1 MSVKHSISELIGEA
15 VAFHALQGRFD
26 TEPHIAMDGGVFDAS
41 EARTLPEIVAMHPL
55 LSDLPGDV
63 ADAISGFTTTVD
75 FGGGR
80 LLIAEGEPAD
90 ALYLIRRGHV
100 GLESTQF
107 GSGRICI
114 ETLAP
119 GAALGW
125 SWLFPPYRWHLDAR
139 AIGPVRAIAVDAKSL
154 RILAE
159 RDRDFGY
166 ALMSRVS
173 ALLLERLQATRWRL
187 AEMSHEH
194 TGI

>member
-1 MSVKHSISELIGEA
+1 MSVKRSIRDLIGEA
-15 VAFHALQGRFD
+15 VAFASLEDPFEAEGHLSATGGIFD
-26 TEPHIAMDGGVFDAS
+26 GAQ
-41 EARTLPEIVAMHPL
+41 ARTLPEIVAMHPL

-90 ALYLIRRGHV
+90 ALYFIRRGHV
-100 GLESTQF
+100 ALESAQF
-107 GSGRICI
+107 GSGRIRV
-114 ETLAP
+114 ETLGP

-125 SWLFPPYRWHLDAR
+125 SWLFPPYRWHFDAR
-139 AIGPVRAIAVDAKSL
+139 AIGPVRAIAVDANSL
-154 RILAE
+154 RTLAE

-187 AEMSHEH
+187 AEISHERADA
-194 TGI
+194 

>member
-1 MSVKHSISELIGEA
+1 MSVNRSLRDLISDA
-15 VAFHALQGRFD
+15 VAFDSLDESFD
-26 TEPHIAMDGGVFDAS
+26 TERRPGPSGGIFDSAQ
-41 EARTLPEIVAMHPL
+41 ARTLPEIVAMHPL

-80 LLIAEGEPAD
+80 FLIAEGEPAE

-100 GLESTQF
+100 ALESAQF
-107 GSGRICI
+107 GNGRIRI
-114 ETLAP
+114 ETLGP

-125 SWLFPPYRWHLDAR
+125 SWLFPPYRWHFDAR
-139 AIGPVRAIAVDAKSL
+139 AIGPVRAIAVDANSL
-154 RILAE
+154 RTLAE

-187 AEMSHEH
+187 AEIGHERADA
-194 TGI
+194 

>member
-1 MSVKHSISELIGEA
+1 MSVKRSIRDLIGEA
-15 VAFHALQGRFD
+15 VAFDSLEDPFETEGRPSATGGIFD
-26 TEPHIAMDGGVFDAS
+26 GAG
-41 EARTLPEIVAMHPL
+41 ARTLPEIVAMHPL

-80 LLIAEGEPAD
+80 LLLTEGEPAD
-90 ALYLIRRGHV
+90 ALYFIRRGHV
-100 GLESTQF
+100 ALESAQF
-107 GSGRICI
+107 GNGRIRI
-114 ETLAP
+114 ETLGP

-125 SWLFPPYRWHLDAR
+125 SWLFPPYRWHFDAR
-139 AIGPVRAIAVDAKSL
+139 AIGPVRAIAVDANSL
-154 RILAE
+154 RTLAE

-187 AEMSHEH
+187 AELSQER
-194 TGI
+194 TDA